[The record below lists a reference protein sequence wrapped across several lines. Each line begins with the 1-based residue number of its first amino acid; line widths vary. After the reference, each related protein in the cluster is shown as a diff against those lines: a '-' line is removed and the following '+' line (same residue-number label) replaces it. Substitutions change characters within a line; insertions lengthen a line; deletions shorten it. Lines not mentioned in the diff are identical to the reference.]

1 MNIFMMILI
10 AVFMAGYYLL
20 DSPSQKIEKH
30 STEYSIVQS
39 DMRSIA
45 QCATAAHNAILGGTE
60 FDDICT
66 EQNNIVTTDVCLDS
80 AHKITNCD
88 DNNSKK
94 RTSYYLVTA
103 TGAIDTE
110 RYDEIMNILES
121 YFKENSSFGLFQE
134 GAIMSGGTPT
144 PRIIPSAIIDKME
157 LTDGQLVYITQY
169 KPVPQQT
176 ESTSGIPADI
186 TCPTGTAKTFRF
198 GRWQCIGVNT
208 KTDCGGDLI
217 WDSDLQECVAD
228 ESRRPLCSGTQTA
241 VMVDDV
247 WECINPFPEKK
258 CPQNMIARLNYNTF
272 EWECVQDPYSTA
284 DTKKCDGMTTG
295 YKYGTLGTTLRIP
308 QNSCTD
314 CERMVTDPETC
325 VSFCVPDPSKINDKN
340 CYPGNIAECS
350 GSTRGVYFGF
360 PNAKYLQ
367 NIEEL
372 SDLNITFDKVHS
384 QNRKFN
390 CIDCGTG
397 YIDTENSLPPYTA
410 VCK

>member
-1 MNIFMMILI
+1 
-10 AVFMAGYYLL
+10 MAGYYLL

-208 KTDCGGDLI
+208 KTDWKNGYPAATGIGTNYGGVTIVVDAVINSDQCSRAIDNPLQISAHAYSQQVLI
-217 WDSDLQECVAD
+217 DSDI
-228 ESRRPLCSGTQTA
+228 SRHKTTPKFERARRLDIGGGSMIYISGTAAIRGEESSPSNDIIEQLKLT
-241 VMVDDV
+241 M
-247 WECINPFPEKK
+247 EN
-258 CPQNMIARLNYNTF
+258 IAHLYDSSEYRV
-272 EWECVQDPYSTA
+272 E
-284 DTKKCDGMTTG
+284 M
-295 YKYGTLGTTLRIP
+295 LRIYLKYRS
-308 QNSCTD
+308 NW
-314 CERMVTDPETC
+314 PE
-325 VSFCVPDPSKINDKN
+325 VKSWIKN
-340 CYPGNIAECS
+340 NCNEIEALCIEADICRQELLIEIEGIA
-350 GSTRGVYFGF
+350 
-360 PNAKYLQ
+360 NK
-367 NIEEL
+367 
-372 SDLNITFDKVHS
+372 K
-384 QNRKFN
+384 
-390 CIDCGTG
+390 
-397 YIDTENSLPPYTA
+397 
-410 VCK
+410 